1 MSNISQ
7 ITESLATSVKTLVE
21 KHKEL
26 MIELKE
32 IRSYNNLL
40 KNQITDKDNKIT
52 ELNEKLKNQ
61 TTNSAG
67 NGEAENKEALKLLVK
82 ETVAEVNKCLELL
95 NNN

>member
-1 MSNISQ
+1 LSNISQ
-7 ITESLATSVKTLVE
+7 ITESLATSVQTLVE

-67 NGEAENKEALKLLVK
+67 NGETENKEALKLLVK
-82 ETVAEVNKCLELL
+82 ETVAEVDKCLELL

>member
-67 NGEAENKEALKLLVK
+67 NGEAEKFREVQKAYEALM
-82 ETVAEVNKCLELL
+82 NKK
-95 NNN
+95 NS